1 MPAYLIC
8 RIRVTD
14 PQRYDEYKRLTP
26 AAIAKHGGRFIVRGG
41 PVTTLEGPDEHDRV
55 VVIEFPTMVRA
66 KAFWDGPDYAAAKAR
81 VFGGGGAQILN
92 RDDRLSLGMAR
103 PGRTILTFGLD
114 PPRGDVPQKGHT
126 DSTQA

>member
-14 PQRYDEYKRLTP
+14 PQRYDEYKKLTP

-55 VVIEFPTMVRA
+55 VVI
-66 KAFWDGPDYAAAKAR
+66 
-81 VFGGGGAQILN
+81 
-92 RDDRLSLGMAR
+92 
-103 PGRTILTFGLD
+103 
-114 PPRGDVPQKGHT
+114 
-126 DSTQA
+126 